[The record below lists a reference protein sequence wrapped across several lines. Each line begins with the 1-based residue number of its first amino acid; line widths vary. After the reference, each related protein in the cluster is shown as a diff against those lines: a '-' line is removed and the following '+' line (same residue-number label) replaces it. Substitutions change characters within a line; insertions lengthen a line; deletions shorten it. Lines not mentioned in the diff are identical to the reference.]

1 MVDES
6 VRYSVETWPSKLLT
20 AVVQVIDSASHTGH
34 SKEMLNNNN
43 TKHNTVQ
50 AWKKNPK
57 YSEYCS
63 PLKKE
68 NQLSM
73 S

>member
-1 MVDES
+1 
-6 VRYSVETWPSKLLT
+6 
-20 AVVQVIDSASHTGH
+20 
-34 SKEMLNNNN
+34 MLNNNN

-73 S
+73 SYLKPN